1 MKFTLTAK
9 RTRTPRSFNS
19 VKNNLNINM
28 YITDLYFA
36 SEAAHNTRKKTNTHT
51 QIKILKLKKN
61 LNKDKK

>member
-1 MKFTLTAK
+1 
-9 RTRTPRSFNS
+9 
-19 VKNNLNINM
+19 M